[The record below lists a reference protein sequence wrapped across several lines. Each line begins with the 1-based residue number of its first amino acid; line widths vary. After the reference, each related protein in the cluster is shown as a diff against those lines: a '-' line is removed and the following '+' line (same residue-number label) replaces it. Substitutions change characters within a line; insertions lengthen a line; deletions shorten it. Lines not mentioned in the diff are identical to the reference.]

1 MVATALPPLQRLP
14 WAVPIFVHDGA
25 RLAYDDLGAGPRVVL
40 LAHNLFTHRGTF
52 RAVAERLARRARVLS
67 VDLRGHG
74 ESGGTRGPFS
84 TPELA
89 GDLAALLDALAI
101 PRALLVGTSLGAA
114 AALGLALARPARA
127 EGLVL
132 LAANPRPPGLRE
144 RLTFETL
151 AVLLRVLGPAPVLP
165 AILAGLHAP
174 GAPPA
179 LLEASALQLR
189 AMSRQDLAQV
199 ARAWIRRPAQLG
211 RLGGLDLPARVVV
224 GSADTSCP
232 RAAGEALAAELRAPL
247 VEIASAGHTIQA
259 ERPDEVAALVE
270 AMLDAS

>member
-1 MVATALPPLQRLP
+1 M
-14 WAVPIFVHDGA
+14 PILARDGA

-52 RAVAERLARRARVLS
+52 RAVAERLARRARVLN

-74 ESGGTRGPFS
+74 ESGGTRAPFS

-114 AALGLALARPARA
+114 AALELALARPSLA

-132 LAANPRPPGLRE
+132 LAANPRSPSLRE

-151 AVLLRVLGPAPVLP
+151 ATLLRAVGPAPVLS

-174 GAPPA
+174 GAAPA
-179 LLEASALQLR
+179 LTQASAAQIR

-199 ARAWIRRPAQLG
+199 ARTWIRRPALLG
-211 RLGGLDLPARVVV
+211 RLGDLRLPTRVVV
-224 GSADTSCP
+224 GAADTSCP

-247 VEIASAGHTIQA
+247 VEIAGAGHTIQA
-259 ERPDEVAALVE
+259 ERPDEVAASVE
-270 AMLDAS
+270 AVLDA